1 MISTHLKKFRSTILA
16 AVALLAIIGT
26 VVALPDS
33 AEAGRREPTITSVDM
48 TITPTAVSHR
58 DFKQVD
64 ISFTWKARPRGTGY
78 KIDRRERIHVADS
91 PSGEAEWSEWD
102 KAKYISTTERVTT
115 IEEMDLDFTTTGTQ
129 VEWRIKLQDRNDKW
143 SGPHYVS
150 VSWGIKKKEIFQYVI
165 KSDWFTRN

>member
-78 KIDRRERIHVADS
+78 KIDRRNR
-91 PSGEAEWSEWD
+91 D
-102 KAKYISTTERVTT
+102 KRRRLTFR
-115 IEEMDLDFTTTGTQ
+115 
-129 VEWRIKLQDRNDKW
+129 
-143 SGPHYVS
+143 
-150 VSWGIKKKEIFQYVI
+150 
-165 KSDWFTRN
+165 